1 MTSAIG
7 GMNYRQRKLKLSE
20 RKAASKATKWSL
32 KAAKLNPNALGE
44 LIRLEISAQKRATIE
59 EVTQSRDAILSYTKR
74 LHGSYCLPRA
84 LAVLHYCTH
93 VYGTRPEVIVGAR
106 VDPFQAHC
114 WLRAE
119 GKIIDEINADQYF
132 ETLRKY

>member
-7 GMNYRQRKLKLSE
+7 GMNYQQRKLKLSE
-20 RKAASKATKWSL
+20 RKAASKAAKWSL
-32 KAAKLNPNALGE
+32 RAAKLTPNALGD
-44 LIRLEISAQKRATIE
+44 LIRLEISTQRPATAE
-59 EVTQSRDAILSYTKR
+59 EVTQSRNAILSYTKR

-84 LAVLHYCTH
+84 LAVLHYCSQ

-119 GKIIDEINADQYF
+119 GKIIDEIDTDKYF
-132 ETLRKY
+132 KTLRIY